1 MLQII
6 DICRM
11 YHLKCLLTAI
21 AAIGFGHISIAQKNR
36 KAIKTEIQVVIKN
49 GTLEWV
55 KDGKEVALYGVNY
68 TTPFAYA
75 YRAHKA
81 LNVSLEDAIRNDVY
95 HFARLGFDAFR
106 VHVWDTEISDTKGN
120 LLANEHL
127 RLFDFLL
134 AELKKRNIKTIVTP
148 IAFWGNGY
156 PERDEDTPG
165 FSRYFGKGKA
175 TINDTAIRAQ
185 ENYLQQFFKHVN
197 PYTKLT
203 YQQDPDIIATEI
215 NNEPNHSGSQQDVTN
230 YIDRLYNAIQ
240 NTGWT
245 KPIFYNISENPRYA
259 RATVASKADGYS
271 FQWYPSG
278 LVGGRTL
285 QSNSLPHVNKY
296 AIPFGDS
303 LPVFKNKPLMVY
315 EFDPADILHPIMYPA
330 MARSFRGAGF
340 QWATQFAYDPMAI
353 AHANT
358 EYQTHFLNLA
368 YTPAKAISMLIAG
381 EVFRT
386 VPKNNPTNSYPAD
399 SVFGPFRISYRS
411 SLSEMNSAEKFYYTN
426 HTSTQPVNVAGLTH
440 IAGVGNSVVVKYEG
454 TGVYFLD
461 KVEEGVWR
469 LEVMPD
475 AFFVRDPYEK
485 ASPSKTVSAIRWRTH
500 AMHIQ
505 LPSLGNGFAIKG
517 LNKGNKTNNKISAD
531 SFTITPGTYLL
542 TANGKRFSGNAAA
555 LGVIGLNEFVAP
567 QNSSIPLQVGHTPAA
582 AVSSGKPFTINAS
595 VWGADTGRVSLLAGK
610 PGWGRPMVIPMG
622 KKDAYHYEAVVPASF
637 TTPGLIQYRIMVEQG
652 NDVTVFPGNV
662 KGSPLA
668 WDYVESNPWEVYAG
682 AVGSDVTLYNPAVD
696 RNTITFPSWGR
707 GTQTGLN
714 AGALPGSL
722 VFQYVAPKWPADS
735 IVAMQY
741 AVQQNIQERLADAAT
756 CTQIGLKVR
765 TLLNEHI
772 KGKLIL
778 VTKDGIAY
786 SNTVELT
793 NSFTEQVLPLYSFV
807 RDRHLLLP
815 RPYPGFLPLWFNYT
829 GTVPAL
835 KPAEIDIIQFVIDE
849 KDNRGKKNEGVSFE
863 IESISLRK

>member
-1 MLQII
+1 MI
-6 DICRM
+6 DICDM
-11 YHLKCLLTAI
+11 YHLKCLVTII
-21 AAIGFGHISIAQKNR
+21 AAIGFAHISTAQKNR
-36 KAIKTEIQVVIKN
+36 KTKTTNTEIQVVIKN

-55 KDGKEVALYGVNY
+55 KNGKEVALYGVNY

-156 PERDEDTPG
+156 PERDENTPG
-165 FSRYFGKGKA
+165 FSRYFGKGNA

-185 ENYLQQFFKHVN
+185 ENYLQQFFTHVN
-197 PYTKLT
+197 PYTKLS

-215 NNEPNHSGSQQDVTN
+215 NNEPNHSGTQQEVTS
-230 YIDRLYNAIQ
+230 YIDRLYTAIK

-245 KPIFYNISENPRYA
+245 KPIFYNISENPKYA
-259 RATVASKADGYS
+259 AATVASKAEGYS

-303 LPVFKNKPLMVY
+303 LPAFKNKPLMVY

-330 MARSFRGAGF
+330 MARSFRAAGF

-353 AHANT
+353 AYANT

-386 VPKNNPTNSYPAD
+386 VTRNNPTNSSYPAD
-399 SVFGPFRISYRS
+399 SVFGPFRISYRA

-426 HTSTQPVNVAGLTH
+426 HTSSQPVSVADLTH
-440 IAGVGNSVVVKYEG
+440 VAGVGNSPVVKYEG
-454 TGVYFLD
+454 TGAYFLD
-461 KVEEGVWR
+461 KVEDGVWR

-500 AMHIQ
+500 AMQIQ

-517 LNKGNKTNNKISAD
+517 LNKGNKTNNKLSAD
-531 SFTITPGTYLL
+531 RFTISPGTYLL
-542 TANGKRFSGNAAA
+542 TANGKNFSGNAAA
-555 LGVIGLNEFVAP
+555 LGVIGMNEFVAP
-567 QNSSIPLQVGHTPAA
+567 QNSLIPLQVGHAPPS
-582 AVSSGKPFTINAS
+582 AVSSGQSFTITAS

-610 PGWGRPMVIPMG
+610 PGWGRPMVIPMV
-622 KKDAYHYEAVVPASF
+622 KKDAYHYEAVLPPSF
-637 TTPGLIQYRIMVEQG
+637 TTPGLIQYRIMVEQS
-652 NDVTVFPGNV
+652 NDVTVFPGNI
-662 KGSPLA
+662 KGNPLA
-668 WDYVESNPWEVYAG
+668 WDYVESQPWEVYAG

-696 RNTITFPSWGR
+696 RSPLSFPSWGR

-714 AGALPGSL
+714 AGILPGSL
-722 VFQYVAPKWPADS
+722 VFQYLAAKWPADS

-741 AVQQNIQERLADAAT
+741 AVQQRIQDRLADAAT

-765 TLLNEHI
+765 TLLNENI

-793 NSFTEQVLPLYSFV
+793 HSFTEQVLPLYSFV
-807 RDRHLLLP
+807 RDRHLLLS
-815 RPYPGFLPLWFNYT
+815 RPYPGFLPLWFNYP
-829 GTVPAL
+829 GTAPSL
-835 KPAEIDIIQFVIDE
+835 KPTDIDIIQFVIE
-849 KDNRGKKNEGVSFE
+849 GNDNPGKKNEGVSFE

>member
-1 MLQII
+1 
-6 DICRM
+6 M
-11 YHLKCLLTAI
+11 YHLKCLLIVI
-21 AAIGFGHISIAQKNR
+21 AAIGFAHISLAQKNR
-36 KAIKTEIQVVIKN
+36 KTKTQSTEIQVVIKN

-55 KDGKEVALYGVNY
+55 KDGKEVALFGVNY
-68 TTPFAYA
+68 TSPFAYA

-120 LLANEHL
+120 LIANEHL

-156 PERDEDTPG
+156 PESDEDTPG
-165 FSRYFGKGKA
+165 FSRYFGKGNS
-175 TINDTAIRAQ
+175 TTNDTAIRAQ

-215 NNEPNHSGSQQDVTN
+215 NNEPNHSGTQQEVTL
-230 YIDRLYNAIQ
+230 YIDRLYNAIK

-259 RATVASKADGYS
+259 AATVASKAEGYS

-278 LVGGRTL
+278 LVGGRTIN
-285 QSNSLPHVNKY
+285 SNSLPQVNKY

-303 LPVFKNKPLMVY
+303 LPAFKNKPLMVY

-353 AHANT
+353 AYANT

-386 VPKNNPTNSYPAD
+386 VPRNAPSNKYPAD

-426 HTSTQPVNVAGLTH
+426 HTTSQPLNVVGLTH
-440 IAGVGNSVVVKYEG
+440 IAGVGNSPVVKYEG
-454 TGVYFLD
+454 TGAYFLD
-461 KVEEGVWR
+461 KVEDGVWR

-485 ASPSKTVSAIRWRTH
+485 ASPSKTVSAIRWRSH

-505 LPSLGNGFAIKG
+505 LPSLGNRFTIKG
-517 LNKGNKTNNKISAD
+517 LNKGNKTNNRLSAD
-531 SFTITPGTYLL
+531 SFSITPGTYLL
-542 TANGKRFSGNAAA
+542 TANGKSFSGNAKA
-555 LGVIGLNEFVAP
+555 LGVIGMNEFVAP
-567 QNSSIPLQVGHTPAA
+567 ANSLAPLQVNHTPAS
-582 AVSSGKPFTINAS
+582 AVSSGQAITINAS
-595 VWGADTGRVSLLAGK
+595 VYGADTGRVSLLAGK
-610 PGWGRPMVIPMG
+610 PGWGSPMVITMV
-622 KKDAYHYEAVVPASF
+622 KKDAYNYEALVPASL
-637 TTPGLIQYRIMVEQG
+637 TTPGILQYRIMVEQG
-652 NDVTVFPGNV
+652 GDVTVFPGNV
-662 KGSPLA
+662 KGSPLS
-668 WDYVESNPWEVYAG
+668 WDYVETKPWELYVSG
-682 AVGSDVTLYNPAVD
+682 PGSDVALYNPTVD
-696 RNTITFPSWGR
+696 RNSITFPSWVR
-707 GTQTGLN
+707 GAQAGLS
-714 AGALPGSL
+714 AGTAPGSL
-722 VFQYVAPKWPADS
+722 VFQYITSIWPADS

-741 AVQQNIQERLADAAT
+741 AVQQTIQDRLADATT

-765 TLLNEHI
+765 TLLNENI

-786 SNTVELT
+786 SNTVELN

-815 RPYPGFLPLWFNYT
+815 RPYPRFLPLWFNYT
-829 GTVPAL
+829 GTASAL
-835 KPAEIDIIQFVIDE
+835 KPAEIDIIQFVIE
-849 KDNRGKKNEGVSFE
+849 AKDNPRMKNEGVSFE